1 MAVFYKGHAFIARLV
16 FSDSVLIQSL
26 DGQQNMWVFPADVS
40 FI

>member
-1 MAVFYKGHAFIARLV
+1 MAVFYKGHAFIVQLV

-26 DGQQNMWVFPADVS
+26 DGKKNMWVFPADVS

>member
-1 MAVFYKGHAFIARLV
+1 MAVFYKGHAYIAQLV

-26 DGQQNMWVFPADVS
+26 YGKENMWVFPADVS